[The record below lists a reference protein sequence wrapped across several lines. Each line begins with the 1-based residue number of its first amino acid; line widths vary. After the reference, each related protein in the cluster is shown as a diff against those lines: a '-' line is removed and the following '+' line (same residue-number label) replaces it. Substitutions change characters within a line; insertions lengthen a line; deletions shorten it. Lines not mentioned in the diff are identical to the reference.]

1 MQVQLLQQI
10 QAAPKHLLAAANSG
24 DQPHPLELTFS
35 RGLQQAKL
43 NKLTASIAAR

>member
-24 DQPHPLELTFS
+24 DQPPLEITFS